1 MEFNFIGTVMKKA
14 NMLTHY
20 RMNFQ
25 LGMFS
30 YIMHRIT
37 GITLLLL
44 GTFYFIVLTA
54 IQFGPVF
61 FDKMI
66 TIFDSLIFRIIGAVF
81 VVALLWHVLN
91 GLKIL
96 IIDLFNA
103 GRIQKLLTA
112 IVIVMFLTGTTFY
125 LIHVISLWVQT

>member
-1 MEFNFIGTVMKKA
+1 MKKA
-14 NMLTHY
+14 NTLIHY

-37 GITLLLL
+37 GITLLIL
-44 GTFYFIVLTA
+44 GVFYLIILTT
-54 IQFGPVF
+54 IQFGPIS
-61 FDKMI
+61 FDKMMMI
-66 TIFDSLIFRIIGAVF
+66 LDLLIFRIIGTVF

-96 IIDLFNA
+96 IIDLFNI

-112 IVIVMFLTGTTFY
+112 IVIVMFLTGATFY

>member
-1 MEFNFIGTVMKKA
+1 
-14 NMLTHY
+14 
-20 RMNFQ
+20 MNFQ

-37 GITLLLL
+37 GITLLIL
-44 GTFYFIVLTA
+44 GVFYLIILTT
-54 IQFGPVF
+54 IQFGPIS
-61 FDKMI
+61 FDKMMMI
-66 TIFDSLIFRIIGAVF
+66 LDLLIFRIIGTVF

-96 IIDLFNA
+96 IIDLFNI

-112 IVIVMFLTGTTFY
+112 IVIVMFLTGATFY

>member
-1 MEFNFIGTVMKKA
+1 MKKT
-14 NMLTHY
+14 NTLTHY

-37 GITLLLL
+37 GITLLIL
-44 GTFYFIVLTA
+44 GVFYLIILTA
-54 IQFGPVF
+54 IQFGPIA

-66 TIFDSLIFRIIGAVF
+66 TIFDLLIFRIIGVVF

-96 IIDLFNA
+96 IIDLFNV
-103 GRIQKLLTA
+103 GRMQKLLTT
-112 IVIVMFLTGTTFY
+112 IVIVMFLTGATFY

>member
-1 MEFNFIGTVMKKA
+1 MKKA
-14 NMLTHY
+14 NTLTHY

-37 GITLLLL
+37 GITLLIL
-44 GTFYFIVLTA
+44 GVFYLIILTT
-54 IQFGPVF
+54 IQFGPIS
-61 FDKMI
+61 FDKMMMI
-66 TIFDSLIFRIIGAVF
+66 LDLLIFRIIGTVF

-96 IIDLFNA
+96 IIDLFNI

-112 IVIVMFLTGTTFY
+112 IVIVMFLTGATFY